1 MKTRGVEA
9 AGLMVLSAVGT
20 WAQAPKSTVLP
31 PPEEPFKG
39 VIGRTYKESV
49 MDKMRVV
56 KAPEG
61 APNVLIVLIDDA
73 GFGQTSTFGG
83 QIPTPTQE
91 RLAQAGLRYTRYH
104 TTALSSPTR
113 AAILTGRN
121 HHSAATGNIT
131 EFADSFPGY
140 TGSIPR
146 STALI
151 AEILR
156 QNGYSTAAF
165 GKWHNTADWE
175 QTAAGPF
182 DRWPTSLGFDHWYGF
197 QGGQANQWNTPLYD
211 GTTPVDMQ
219 IPSGKQGHYTLND
232 ALADNCI
239 NWLHQ
244 QKSVTPD
251 RPFFIYF
258 APGATHAPHHV
269 PKEWM
274 DKFKGQFDQ
283 GWDKYREETYQRQL
297 KLGVIPSDAK
307 LTPRPREIPTYDSLT
322 PDQKNGAAQLMEA
335 FAGFTAQTDYEV
347 GRIVDAIAAMGQ
359 LDNTLIFYEV
369 GDNGASAEGGLFG
382 AFDEFDVAAGPEDY
396 KLDNQYLVT
405 HLDEVGGPKANNHI
419 PVGWAWAMNTPFQW
433 TKQIASHF
441 GGTRNPLVIY
451 WPKRIRDNGGI
462 RSQFHHAIDI
472 APTILQAVGIPEPT
486 MVNGVVQKPIEG
498 VSMAYSFDDPKA
510 TSPRKVQYFEML
522 GNRALYDNGWVAAC
536 RHGRLPWMTYGTTVS
551 FEDDKWELYNI
562 DEDFSEAVDL
572 AAKDP
577 QQLRNLEDEFWVE
590 AAKYNVLPLDD
601 RFAERFDPSLRPS
614 LTEGRT
620 NFTYFSGA
628 SRIPESSAPN
638 IKNRSHTITVDVVVP
653 PGGAEGVLVAEGG
666 GSSGGYVL
674 YVKDGAPTYEY
685 RMGWIP
691 RYRWVITSSEKLSP
705 GPSTIR
711 FEFAY
716 DGGVGRG
723 GTGRLYING
732 KKVGEGRVER
742 TNPVRFSFEETFD
755 TGRDTSLPVSEA
767 YEGPFPFTGTI
778 QQVVVDIAPSSLMA
792 ADQQSIE
799 QQDRRLSAVG
809 E

>member
-1 MKTRGVEA
+1 MNRTIKIQATGFLA
-9 AGLMVLSAVGT
+9 LSAVAS
-20 WAQAPKSTVLP
+20 WAQAPRSTVLP

-49 MDKMRVV
+49 MDKMRVI

-73 GFGQTSTFGG
+73 GFGQASTFGG
-83 QIPTPTQE
+83 QIPTPTLE
-91 RLAQAGLRYTRYH
+91 RLAQSGLRYTRYH

-121 HHSAATGNIT
+121 HHSAATGTIT

-197 QGGQANQWNTPLYD
+197 QGGQANQWNTPLYN
-211 GTTPVDMQ
+211 GTTPVDMR
-219 IPSGKQGHYTLND
+219 IPPGKQGHYTLND

-297 KLGVIPSDAK
+297 KLGVIPPDAK
-307 LTPRPREIPTYDSLT
+307 LTPRPKEIPAYDSLT
-322 PDQKNGAAQLMEA
+322 PDQRKGAARLMEA

-382 AFDEFDVAAGPEDY
+382 AFEEFSVGAGLEAY
-396 KLDNQYLVT
+396 KLDNEYLLT
-405 HLDEVGGPKANNHI
+405 HLDEVGGPKADNHI

-451 WPKRIRDNGGI
+451 WPKRIRDKGGI
-462 RSQFHHAIDI
+462 RTQFHHAIDI
-472 APTILQAVGIPEPT
+472 TPTILQAAGIPEPT
-486 MVNGVVQKPIEG
+486 MVNGVAQKPIEG
-498 VSMAYSFDDPKA
+498 VSMTYSFDDPKT

-522 GNRALYDNGWVAAC
+522 GNRALYDNGWLAAC
-536 RHGRLPWMTYGTTVS
+536 RHGRLPWMTHGTTVS

-572 AAKDP
+572 AAKNP
-577 QQLRNLEDEFWVE
+577 QQLRNLQDEFWAE

-601 RFAERFDPSLRPS
+601 RFADRFDPSLRPS

-638 IKNRSHTITVDVVVP
+638 IKNRSYTITAYVDIP
-653 PGGAEGVLVAEGG
+653 NAGAEGVLVAEGG
-666 GSSGGYVL
+666 PNMGYTL
-674 YVKDGAPTYEY
+674 YIKDRKPTYQY
-685 RMGWIP
+685 THGAYHWT
-691 RYRWVITSSEKLSP
+691 ITSLEKLPP
-705 GPSTIR
+705 GPAIIR

-716 DGGVGRG
+716 DGGGIGKG
-723 GTGRLYING
+723 GTGRLYVND
-732 KKVGEGRVER
+732 KKAGEVRMEM
-742 TNPVRFSFEETFD
+742 TNPVRFSFDETFD
-755 TGRDTSLPVSEA
+755 TGRDTGLPVSGA
-767 YEGPFPFTGTI
+767 YQSPFAFTGTLEK
-778 QQVVVDIAPSSLMA
+778 VVVDIAPARLASDDLRTIEEGRQRMTA
-792 ADQQSIE
+792 ASD
-799 QQDRRLSAVG
+799 
-809 E
+809 